1 MPEGQGGTERTA
13 TRTPV
18 QRDPKVTDLEGKSQY
33 KDPFRGVNRL
43 EAANR
48 GIFEFYQA
56 RPKSAIRPTIDGH
69 IGCLH
74 TAVVADQLHLIT
86 LGVVYIQRAPVHP
99 RMLGGF
105 DLKAQRL

>member
-1 MPEGQGGTERTA
+1 MPEGQGGSERTA
-13 TRTPV
+13 IRNPV

-33 KDPFRGVNRL
+33 KDPFRGCQQVGGRK
-43 EAANR
+43 R

-56 RPKSAIRPTIDGH
+56 RPKSAIGPTADGP